1 MVRVRTR
8 LAVLTVLALTACS
21 SGGGAQKSLD
31 VTPSPGQTTLSPGA
45 SKGATP
51 TLAPGSVAAPIPGV
65 TASTSTGT
73 AASAPPVR
81 PLSTVAPGKTAAQ
94 EATAPGVY
102 TLDSSGTVT
111 LGNPGTPQDASG
123 EVTLTVDPI
132 KDGVQH
138 STLHS
143 DSTGDTVQDLLV
155 RDTGTY
161 AASLKLTSPA
171 FTKEFRP
178 SPAVLLV
185 PDPARVGASWSW
197 SGRSTDGKTT
207 VSTTNKIV
215 RPETLTI
222 GGQKVACFVIST
234 RLILAGD
241 VDYTAD
247 ITTWWAPE
255 HRLPVKDRAVGKG
268 SYNGFPFS
276 TDITG
281 VMRSVTP
288 S

>member
-1 MVRVRTR
+1 MQP
-8 LAVLTVLALTACS
+8 LTTA
-21 SGGGAQKSLD
+21 
-31 VTPSPGQTTLSPGA
+31 
-45 SKGATP
+45 
-51 TLAPGSVAAPIPGV
+51 APGT
-65 TASTSTGT
+65 TAT
-73 AASAPPVR
+73 
-81 PLSTVAPGKTAAQ
+81 Q
-94 EATAPGVY
+94 EATASGVY

-123 EVTLTVDPI
+123 EATLTVNPI
-132 KDGVQH
+132 RGGVQH
-138 STLHS
+138 TTLHS
-143 DSTGDTVQDLLV
+143 DSTGDTEQDLLV

-185 PDPARVGASWSW
+185 PDPAKVGTAWSW

-207 VSTTNKIV
+207 ISATNKVV
-215 RPETLTI
+215 RQETLTI
-222 GGQKVACFVIST
+222 GGVKVACAVLST
-234 RLILAGD
+234 KLVLSGD
-241 VDYTAD
+241 IDYSAD
-247 ITTWWAPE
+247 LTTWWSPDY
-255 HRLPVKDRAVGKG
+255 RLPVKDRSVGKG

-276 TDITG
+276 TDITA